1 MSSLLSDSLS
11 STCVTYFP
19 CALVPP
25 AIVVSSLPVHGPC
38 SSRLEG
44 FRFIYYY
51 LTKYYLF
58 NLNFG
63 ALSQGGVKGKGK
75 EKENE
80 KGEDIVVLIYH
91 ILQGLLT
98 IKIAW

>member
-19 CALVPP
+19 YALVPLLLF
-25 AIVVSSLPVHGPC
+25 LPVHG

-58 NLNFG
+58 NLNAG
-63 ALSQGGVKGKGK
+63 ALSQGGVKGK
-75 EKENE
+75 EKE